1 MGFIGIYTSVYDY
14 HPQAEGELE
23 LREGDLLYLLDTND
37 GDDWWKAK
45 KKANLDEEDEPE
57 GLVPNNYIEEVGRP
71 RPGCLCLCV
80 ISGERNEWDMPLI
93 IHSEGFWNGLS
104 PTFPVLLCCSC
115 QTVMR
120 SQGCIGEHLSHN
132 NTHSCK

>member
-71 RPGCLCLCV
+71 RP
-80 ISGERNEWDMPLI
+80 PLSVSVCAI
-93 IHSEGFWNGLS
+93 WRTE
-104 PTFPVLLCCSC
+104 
-115 QTVMR
+115 
-120 SQGCIGEHLSHN
+120 
-132 NTHSCK
+132 